1 MTTLG
6 EALITLLEAHG
17 VDTVFGIP
25 GVHTVELY
33 RGLAR
38 SKIRHITPRHEQGA
52 GFMADGYARASGRPG
67 VAFVITGPG
76 LTNTITAMGQARA
89 DSVPMLVISGV
100 NAMPTLGKGLGFL
113 HELPDQ
119 RGMME
124 KVALFSQRVTEASEL
139 PGALAQAFALFSS
152 SRPGPVHIEIPTDV
166 MVKPA
171 DGITALLTNA
181 APPAPDGAA
190 IAEAAR
196 LIAAAH
202 RPLILAGGGAKRAGE
217 PLQRLAERLGAPVV
231 QTANARGLLHAHPLC
246 VPASPSL
253 KAVRA
258 LMADADLVIA
268 AGTEFG
274 PTDYDGYSD
283 GGFVLPANLIR
294 IDIGADQIARRPV
307 SVGIQADCAEAIETL
322 LAAIGPDRV
331 AAKDGESRAD
341 AARKAAFA
349 ELSPA
354 YAAQVHAVETIRDA
368 LPGAIIVGDSTQP
381 IYAAN
386 LYYDHDR
393 PGGWFNAATG
403 FGALGYGPPAAIGAA
418 LAMPGVPVVCLTGDG
433 GFQFT
438 LPELGAA
445 LDAPAPVIFVV
456 WNNRGYREIE
466 TSMLDV
472 GVEPVGVSPAPPDF
486 CKLAEAY
493 GIAAERLAG
502 TADLADA
509 LKRARA
515 TGLPHVIEITID

>member
-1 MTTLG
+1 M
-6 EALITLLEAHG
+6 
-17 VDTVFGIP
+17 
-25 GVHTVELY
+25 
-33 RGLAR
+33 
-38 SKIRHITPRHEQGA
+38 
-52 GFMADGYARASGRPG
+52 
-67 VAFVITGPG
+67 
-76 LTNTITAMGQARA
+76 
-89 DSVPMLVISGV
+89 
-100 NAMPTLGKGLGFL
+100 
-113 HELPDQ
+113 
-119 RGMME
+119 
-124 KVALFSQRVTEASEL
+124 
-139 PGALAQAFALFSS
+139 
-152 SRPGPVHIEIPTDV
+152 
-166 MVKPA
+166 
-171 DGITALLTNA
+171 
-181 APPAPDGAA
+181 
-190 IAEAAR
+190 
-196 LIAAAH
+196 
-202 RPLILAGGGAKRAGE
+202 
-217 PLQRLAERLGAPVV
+217 QRLAERLGAPVV

-294 IDIGADQIARRPV
+294 IDIGADQLARRAGDGRDP
-307 SVGIQADCAEAIETL
+307 GRLRARRLRHC
-322 LAAIGPDRV
+322 LARSARITP
-331 AAKDGESRAD
+331 AANGRREPRRRGAKGGLCRTRPGLCRRRCMRS
-341 AARKAAFA
+341 K
-349 ELSPA
+349 
-354 YAAQVHAVETIRDA
+354 TIRDA

-418 LAMPGVPVVCLTGDG
+418 LAMPGAPVVCLTGDG

-445 LDAPAPVIFVV
+445 LDAPAPVDL
-456 WNNRGYREIE
+456 RRLEQSGYREIE
-466 TSMLDV
+466 TSMRDV

-486 CKLAEAY
+486 CKLADAY
-493 GIAAERLAG
+493 GISAERLAG
-502 TADLADA
+502 TAGLADA

>member
-1 MTTLG
+1 
-6 EALITLLEAHG
+6 
-17 VDTVFGIP
+17 
-25 GVHTVELY
+25 
-33 RGLAR
+33 
-38 SKIRHITPRHEQGA
+38 
-52 GFMADGYARASGRPG
+52 MADGYARAGGRPG

-100 NAMPTLGKGLGFL
+100 NATDTLGKGLGFL

-124 KVALFSQRVTEASEL
+124 KVALFSERVTEAAQL
-139 PGALAQAFALFSS
+139 PGALARAFAVFSS

-171 DGITALLTNA
+171 DDIAAALSNA
-181 APPAPDGAA
+181 TPPAPAPAA
-190 IAEAAR
+190 IAEAAK
-196 LIAAAH
+196 LVKAAR
-202 RPLILAGGGAKRAGE
+202 RPLILAGGGARKADAALR
-217 PLQRLAERLGAPVV
+217 RLAETLGAPVV
-231 QTANARGLLHAHPLC
+231 ETVNARGLLHGHPLC

-258 LMADADLVIA
+258 LMANADLVIA

-274 PTDYDGYSD
+274 PTDYDGYGD
-283 GGFVLPANLIR
+283 GGFVLPKNLIR
-294 IDIGADQIARRPV
+294 IDIGADQIERRPV
-307 SVGIQADCAEAIETL
+307 TVGIQADCAEAIEAL
-322 LAAIGPDRV
+322 LAAIGPGHPQ
-331 AAKDGESRAD
+331 AKDGEARAA
-341 AARKAAFA
+341 AARKAALA
-349 ELSPA
+349 ELKPE
-354 YAAQVHAVETIRDA
+354 YLAQVHAVETIRDA

-418 LAMPGVPVVCLTGDG
+418 LAVPQAPVVCLTGDG

-438 LPELGAA
+438 LPEIGAA
-445 LDAPAPVIFVV
+445 LDAETPVIFVV

-493 GIAAERLAG
+493 GIEAERLAG
-502 TADLADA
+502 AGGLAVA

-515 TGLPHVIEITID
+515 AGKPRVIEITVD